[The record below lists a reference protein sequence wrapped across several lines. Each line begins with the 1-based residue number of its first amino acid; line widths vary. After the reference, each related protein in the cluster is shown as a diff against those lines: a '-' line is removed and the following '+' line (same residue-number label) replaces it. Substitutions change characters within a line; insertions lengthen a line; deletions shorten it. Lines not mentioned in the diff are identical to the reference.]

1 MKNPLGS
8 RASMEPTGR
17 KGGRMSVIKEFETV
31 SLLLRSRAKTRGV
44 DAFALS
50 LIKTERQIR
59 RLFTHLVFQ
68 FPEFGAGD
76 GVRLMQV
83 LAGKRR
89 VYFDGF
95 IAGIDALYPRSLAS
109 IIGAADYARLKV
121 RVEEATQHRNKIF
134 HGQLTGHSLTRP
146 ELLSLVEDIREWCE
160 RLGEGAMAEF
170 RYDGF
175 GRNAFR
181 KSAVADLWVRY
192 KYRIESL
199 SDYGNFIDRHMTR
212 R

>member
-1 MKNPLGS
+1 
-8 RASMEPTGR
+8 
-17 KGGRMSVIKEFETV
+17 MSVLKEFETV
-31 SLLLRSRAKTRGV
+31 SLLLRSRAETRGV

-50 LIKTERQIR
+50 LIKAERQIR

-68 FPEFGAGD
+68 FPEFRPGD
-76 GVRLMQV
+76 GVRLTRV
-83 LAGKRR
+83 LAKKRR

-95 IAGIDALYPRSLAS
+95 IAGFDALYPRSVAT
-109 IIGAADYARLKV
+109 IIGAPDYARLKK
-121 RVEEATQHRNKIF
+121 RLEEAAPHRNKIF
-134 HGQLTGHSLTRP
+134 HGQLTGKSLTRP
-146 ELLSLVEDIREWCE
+146 VLLGLVKDIREWCE

-181 KSAVADLWVRY
+181 KSEVIDLWARY
-192 KYRIESL
+192 KDRIASL
-199 SDYGNFIDRHMTR
+199 DDYDTFIETHMTR